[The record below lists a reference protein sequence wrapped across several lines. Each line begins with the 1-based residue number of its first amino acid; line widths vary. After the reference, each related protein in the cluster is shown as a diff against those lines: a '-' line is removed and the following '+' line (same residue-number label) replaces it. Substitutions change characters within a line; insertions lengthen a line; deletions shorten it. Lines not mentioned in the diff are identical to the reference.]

1 MKVHE
6 LIAKLSEFD
15 PQLDV
20 VTVGFKPGATLGS
33 EGTWNFEL
41 TVGVLSLDSGAKVVI
56 MGKSE

>member
-20 VTVGFKPGATLGS
+20 VTVGFKPGA
-33 EGTWNFEL
+33 E
-41 TVGVLSLDSGAKVVI
+41 
-56 MGKSE
+56 